1 MDNQAHNAST
11 MDSQVTDNEQK
22 PGNISSEKQN
32 VTPSNIRQQ
41 TNSTTY
47 YEGQN
52 VGMLG
57 ETGHGLSLLSMFA
70 KSKGSQADYRDFRG
84 TSVIHEYAKVE
95 QADPDEVI
103 EMGQRKGVLAHDG
116 ALSEDGNGR
125 DGGKAEGGEG
135 GGAVE

>member
-11 MDSQVTDNEQK
+11 MDSQVTDNERK
-22 PGNISSEKQN
+22 PANLSSEKQN
-32 VTPSNIRQQ
+32 ETPSNTRQQ

-52 VGMLG
+52 VGML
-57 ETGHGLSLLSMFA
+57 
-70 KSKGSQADYRDFRG
+70 DYRDFRG

-95 QADPDEVI
+95 QAGPDEVI
-103 EMGQRKGVLAHDG
+103 EMGQRKGILAHDG
-116 ALSEDGNGR
+116 ARSEDGNGR